1 MDYDRAA
8 EIINI
13 YLSSFSEKNKFLKY
27 IGEGDTENISGEDVP
42 VSFIRDTLEKISSTD
57 SIFSIQL
64 LMEYL
69 YLDNDILKNF
79 SGEGFRINSPGTV
92 SGDNWSMVIP
102 VSMEELGEMK
112 INKLIKELNFK
123 SGRTS

>member
-1 MDYDRAA
+1 
-8 EIINI
+8 
-13 YLSSFSEKNKFLKY
+13 
-27 IGEGDTENISGEDVP
+27 
-42 VSFIRDTLEKISSTD
+42 
-57 SIFSIQL
+57 
-64 LMEYL
+64 L

-92 SGDNWSMVIP
+92 SRDNWSMVIP
-102 VSMEELGEMK
+102 VSMEELGKMK